1 MPVVVPGRVLIDN
14 DAVLSTRVKAL
25 IDDAYLAAGIPLFK
39 RWVSQGSWNAGNL
52 SGTTHLGGGAFDLRT
67 WNLTAGEIERLVHEL
82 RIRCGGPVWVRD
94 VAHGWTSGDHIHGIV
109 RDEPDLSTGARWQVG
124 EYDAWRNGLS
134 GDSRGPD
141 YHPRPDW
148 VPFHITHEV
157 RITSLW
163 TWVYDKASLA
173 SPKLRR
179 ILMRGR
185 FEYAE
190 VVRNREGIWLKNR
203 AGNYVW
209 ARRTTYKEPA

>member
-14 DAVLSTRVKAL
+14 DALLSTRVKAL

-67 WNLTAGEIERLVHEL
+67 WNLTAGEVERLVHEL

-94 VAHGWTSGDHIHGIV
+94 DEHGGFDPHIHGIC

-124 EYDAWRNGLS
+124 EYDAGRNGLS
-134 GDSRGPD
+134 GDSSGPD
-141 YHPRPDW
+141 YHPRPAW
-148 VPFHITHEV
+148 EPFAITREV
-157 RITSLW
+157 RITALW
-163 TWVYDKASLA
+163 TWVYDRSSLA

-179 ILMRGR
+179 IWMRWP
-185 FEYAE
+185 FEYVD
-190 VVRNREGIWLKNR
+190 VVRNREGVWLKNR

-209 ARRTTYKEPA
+209 ARRTTYKP